1 MQSDICTTSRDL
13 LVERQL
19 CFLLHRNTAR
29 FIGRWDR
36 FLRQYNLTFAE
47 YLVLLAVWER
57 SPVSENALAMR
68 LQFDPYTLEDALTNL
83 ERGRLVSR
91 SDDHGMP
98 GHRVVE
104 ATRQGFEIQ
113 PEIEGIR
120 ARFSCELGLPPKDAE
135 LLMAQL
141 EKLADALA
149 GLDPEQSGHAMKPV

>member
-1 MQSDICTTSRDL
+1 MQSDICATSPDL

-36 FLRQYNLTFAE
+36 FLRRYNLTFAE
-47 YLVLLAVWER
+47 YLVLLAMWER
-57 SPVSENALAMR
+57 SPVSEAALALR

-83 ERGRLVSR
+83 ERARFVSR
-91 SDDHGMP
+91 SDDHGIP

-104 ATRQGFEIQ
+104 VTRDGLSLQ
-113 PEIEGIR
+113 PKIEGIR
-120 ARFSCELGLPPKDAE
+120 SRFSCELGLPPKDAE
-135 LLMAQL
+135 MLIAQL

-149 GLDPEQSGHAMKPV
+149 GLEPESADHAVQPL